1 VLVIR
6 GLERGT
12 RLFGGRCQEAGRIPS
27 EQPLRQQARI
37 ERCFRV
43 GNSRLPQLFTSDRN
57 PIVNRRQ
64 ETAVASL
71 SFSDW

>member
-6 GLERGT
+6 GLKLGT
-12 RLFGGRCQEAGRIPS
+12 WLFGGRCQEPGRIPS
-27 EQPLRQQARI
+27 EQPLRQQTRI
-37 ERCFRV
+37 ERRLRI
-43 GNSRLPQLFTSDRN
+43 GDSRLPQLFTSGRN